1 MIATGIAVIA
11 WLGFYLWYLLT
22 FNHLVA
28 IRNTV
33 VQAWAHVDVE
43 LQRRYDLIGNL
54 VDVVKAYARHEG
66 ETLLQTTR
74 ARSANTGNGTGSNTT
89 INVHDANQST
99 PRDAALIG
107 SIMAVVERYPD
118 LKANEQFQTLQKALI
133 DTEDRIAIRRNAYN
147 ECVSRYEI
155 YRTTVPSV
163 LIAWAGQFNPV
174 EFFDAQDETAQAVRV
189 MLS

>member
-33 VQAWAHVDVE
+33 NQAWAHVDVE

-74 ARSANTGNGTGSNTT
+74 ARSTNTS

-99 PRDAALIG
+99 PRDAALFSNILLL
-107 SIMAVVERYPD
+107 VESYPD
-118 LKANEQFQTLQKALI
+118 LKANEQFRTLQKALI
-133 DTEDRIAIRRNAYN
+133 DTEDRIATRRNAYN

-155 YRTTVPSV
+155 YRTTVPSL